1 MVSSLYPSTGN
12 YNVKSVCLQHSVTRA
27 TLAVKDIENLSPER
41 EYTVSIVAGTGD
53 TTLVAAVTGHCIVV
67 DSYLI
72 TAQSGTSVRLMSGTG
87 YITGTHYIASNGN
100 VLAEDCSLYCNSSEA
115 LKVNNTTGNI
125 GGHVTYRIV

>member
-41 EYTVSIVAGTGD
+41 EYTVSIAAGTGV
-53 TTLVAAVTGHCIVV
+53 TSLVAAVTGHALVV

-100 VLAEDCSLYCNSSEA
+100 VLAEDCVIYCNSGEA
-115 LKVNNTTGNI
+115 LKIENATGNI